1 MSGASLIPVD
11 APGDHEDVADLLS
24 IARVTWNRGDHEAA
38 VSFVQR
44 AAQTAME
51 LESEVRGIEL
61 AKIAAELKASVS
73 QPPAPAPPPV
83 GASPSMAARA
93 HYASATATPQLILT
107 PSRLPHQ
114 TLPGIDEAGG
124 RAAMQ
129 PPAPELMEDEPPT
142 VPYPSALPL
151 TPVQMLSAADVQ
163 DASRDTKVDPPPA
176 HLPSAPVKAA
186 TMTGSP
192 RPPAVGMSQAPRPA
206 AGAYAPTTANRGPS
220 GFPSGRPSGQPPP
233 LPSGRPP
240 GAAPNHSVSR
250 PPGVAPAHSASKPP
264 GTGPIPSSV
273 AHVAARFAS
282 SPIPPK
288 VTSVRPP
295 GAAPA
300 GSRAPMP
307 LRVKSVEETR
317 AHETPPPMVSG
328 SAEPSAVRRSY
339 PGIDEIVAPV
349 TAAGGAPVVVGV
361 RARIHF
367 NTDGSLELG
376 PDTEG
381 ATGLAVIVLPQR
393 AEDMTTILKRL
404 AARKR

>member
-51 LESEVRGIEL
+51 LESEIRGIEL
-61 AKIAAELKASVS
+61 AKIAAELKATVS
-73 QPPAPAPPPV
+73 QPPAAAPPPA
-83 GASPSMAARA
+83 GASPSTAARA

-107 PSRLPHQ
+107 PARPPHQ
-114 TLPGIDEAGG
+114 TLPGIDEADG
-124 RAAMQ
+124 RAALQ

-151 TPVQMLSAADVQ
+151 TPEQMLSADDVQ
-163 DASRDTKVDPPPA
+163 DAPRDTNADPPPA
-176 HLPSAPVKAA
+176 HSQSAPVKAA

-192 RPPAVGMSQAPRPA
+192 RPPTVGMSQAPRPA
-206 AGAYAPTTANRGPS
+206 AGAYAPAGANRGPS
-220 GFPSGRPSGQPPP
+220 APPPGRTSGQPPP
-233 LPSGRPP
+233 LPSGRP
-240 GAAPNHSVSR
+240 GAAPTRSVSR
-250 PPGVAPAHSASKPP
+250 PPGAAPAPSASKPP

-273 AHVAARFAS
+273 AHAAARFAS

-288 VTSVRPP
+288 VASARPP
-295 GAAPA
+295 AAASA
-300 GSRAPMP
+300 GSRAPTP
-307 LRVKSVEETR
+307 LRVKSVDEPR
-317 AHETPPPMVSG
+317 VHENPPPMVSG

-393 AEDMTTILKRL
+393 GEDMTTILKRL